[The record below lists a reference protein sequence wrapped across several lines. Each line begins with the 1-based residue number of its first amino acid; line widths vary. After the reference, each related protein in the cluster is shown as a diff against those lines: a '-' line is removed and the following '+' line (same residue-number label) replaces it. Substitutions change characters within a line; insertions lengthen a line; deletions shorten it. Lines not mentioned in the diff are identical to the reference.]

1 MSDLKAVLN
10 SDNTI
15 KAVLS
20 SNNNLKAVV
29 NNGVTINNVIDGG
42 QYIHF
47 DVTETGSNLQFTN
60 DLLTQYST
68 SNNINIMKNGVYLNP
83 SLFTKVTANTIQV
96 NVSLTIGDAL
106 DILATGSASGGGGGV
121 PGGASS
127 QVQYNNLGQFGGN
140 PNFTFSSGLS
150 TLSVTNA
157 NISGNVNAGN
167 LNIAGTLSAGNL
179 NSNNG
184 LSSNTLSVTS
194 NANVGSL
201 TTGTILATGNVTMQG
216 RANVSG
222 NLYADN
228 LIATNDISGNTLT
241 LSNRANIAGNLTA
254 QNITSNGNLNTSNLT
269 VSGTFG
275 VSSLSLTNLTTT
287 GNVTLGAVTN
297 VHITG
302 GTNGYV
308 LQTDGAG
315 NLTWTA
321 QSGGG
326 GGGNGT
332 PGGSNTQIQFND
344 SGTFGGNANLTF
356 NKLNSTLTTGNVAAR
371 ITTAAQPNI
380 TSLGTLTTLTVSG
393 NTSLGNVSGT
403 YSGNGAGINS
413 LTAANI
419 VGTVANANYAI
430 NAGNAYS
437 VSGSNVTSAVA
448 NATYAV
454 TSGSSNTAGT
464 VTTAAQPNI
473 TSTGTLSSVTV
484 SGNTTLAN
492 VSANNATI
500 SNLTVAYSITGNL
513 TGYAST
519 AGTVTINAQ
528 PNITSVGTLSSLS
541 VTGNVSAGNV
551 IGTHYGSGL
560 NLTNIPAANVSG
572 TVANATYATSAGS
585 ATTAGSATSATSAT
599 TAGTVTTPA
608 QGNITSLGTL
618 TSLNVSGSASIGSV
632 LTNNLLYPNGSP
644 YPMSTYGNADVA
656 NYLPTYNGTLSTSNL
671 QASGGSAKSLIEP
684 YIYNSGSAN
693 ASAYTNIDIN
703 TGSVWYFD
711 TAASANTYLN
721 VRGNST
727 STFNSILANGQSI
740 SFSVILTNPNSSSVT
755 SLISLVAIDL
765 TAQTIRWVNGTPTNT
780 TNGYDIYLF
789 NILKTGSFTYKVFG
803 SRGSTT

>member
-47 DVTETGSNLQFTN
+47 DVTENGSNLQFTN

-68 SNNINIMKNGVYLNP
+68 PNNINIMKNGVYLNP

-96 NVSLTIGDAL
+96 NVSLTIGDEL

-121 PGGASS
+121 PGGAST

-140 PNFTFSSGLS
+140 PNFTFSSPIS

-157 NISGNVNAGN
+157 NISGNLNTGRANITGTLTAGN
-167 LNIAGTLSAGNL
+167 VIS
-179 NSNNG
+179 SNT

-287 GNVTLGAVTN
+287 GNVNLGTVAN
-297 VHITG
+297 VHIDG

-321 QSGGG
+321 QTGGG

-332 PGGSNTQIQFND
+332 PGGSNTQVQFND

-393 NTSLGNVSGT
+393 NTSLGNVTGT
-403 YSGNGAGINS
+403 YSGNGAGLSSVTGANVTGFVPNAVYS
-413 LTAANI
+413 NVAGLATTATIAN
-419 VGTVANANYAI
+419 VANLATLANVATL
-430 NAGNAYS
+430 ATTA
-437 VSGSNVTSAVA
+437 NVAL
-448 NATYAV
+448 AV
-454 TSGSSNTAGT
+454 TNAS
-464 VTTAAQPNI
+464 QPNI
-473 TSTGTLSSVTV
+473 TSTGTLSGLNV

-492 VSANNATI
+492 VSANNASI
-500 SNLTVAYSITGNL
+500 SNLTVAYSIIGNL

-560 NLTNIPAANVSG
+560 NLTSIPAANVSG
-572 TVANATYATSAGS
+572 TVANATYATTAGT
-585 ATTAGSATSATSAT
+585 ATTAASATSATSAT
-599 TAGTVTTPA
+599 TAGTVTSNA
-608 QGNITSLGTL
+608 QGNITSVGTL
-618 TSLNVSGSASIGSV
+618 TSLTVSGSATLTNV

-644 YPMSTYGNADVA
+644 WPVSTYSNADVA
-656 NYLPTYNGTLSTSNL
+656 NYLPTYTGTLSTGNL
-671 QASGGSAKSLIEP
+671 QAGGGSAKSLIEP
-684 YIYNSGSAN
+684 YVYNSGSAN

-711 TAASANTYLN
+711 TAASANTWLN

-727 STFNSILANGQSI
+727 TTLNSLLATGQSI
-740 SFSVILTNPNSSSVT
+740 SFSTILTNPNSSAVT
-755 SLISLVAIDL
+755 SLVQNLYIDMNV
-765 TAQTIRWVNGTPTNT
+765 QTIRWVSGLPTNT

-789 NILKTGSFTYKVFG
+789 NILKTGSSAYKVFG